1 MANDMLK
8 KYVAEKRTGANLVGI
23 QVDTQN
29 AYLLDRGTGPMML
42 NALEEIAKK
51 ADIARIE
58 NEKQNLLLE
67 AEETD
72 LKFKKERLSDPLVY
86 SDDEKYYGA
95 MSDFNNLRKKKE
107 SLIAKS
113 SFLTLEQKKQMIGRL
128 KNNDELTLIGMMEK
142 RNGVVIQKQVD
153 DIIANTERKVA
164 IAGQL
169 SVNDVGGKEQTVQ
182 DITDMTENLK
192 NLVGWN
198 DSQASLYV
206 SKNIMAME
214 KNIFGN
220 EINKIINSGFSLS
233 EKKNKINNLLLV
245 VINEEILNKM
255 SEQYAS
261 QIKFNVTD
269 EEFKESVN
277 YFKAKIKDVYNDVKV
292 TAHSQLE
299 MIKSKEEAAYERA
312 KNKELERINKIN
324 KAYNEGSFYKMLEA
338 EEGTAIAYSDILA
351 AESIAD
357 AENKPE
363 KSFVYKH
370 YGKSLEEFNSG
381 NMYIKDFIPQETTDN
396 LNGEISRRIKD
407 LKQSR
412 FGATYDVL
420 SKFIIEENM
429 TPTVA
434 KTFINSFAATNGE
447 YQQQEYT
454 TIIDQIEAQMKNPK
468 KKVETPEFHKVRKI
482 NDVISRSGEVSNT
495 MLSVA
500 MQTPEITI
508 LADKIVKK
516 SGNTITPY
524 VAYKTSTQLYLG
536 ANSITG
542 TVPIADFE
550 DDKQRAQFL
559 KEVFSSKNF
568 EIKRKL
574 NEILGTDDEITSILS
589 EIKKD
594 RKVLFP
600 APMVGGMK

>member
-86 SDDEKYYGA
+86 SDDEKYYEA

-153 DIIANTERKVA
+153 DIIANVERKVA

-169 SVNDVGGKEQTVQ
+169 SVNDIGGKEQTVQ
-182 DITDMTENLK
+182 DITDMTETLK

-198 DSQASLYV
+198 DSQASLFV
-206 SKNIMAME
+206 SKNIMATE

-220 EINKIINSGFSLS
+220 EINKIINSRFSLS
-233 EKKNKINNLLLV
+233 EKKSKINNLLSV
-245 VINEEILNKM
+245 VNNDEILNKM

-277 YFKAKIKDVYNDVKV
+277 YFKAKIKDVYNDVK
-292 TAHSQLE
+292 ASSYNQLE
-299 MIKSKEEAAYERA
+299 SIEKQINYENKLKKMEYDQEIENAIYNKNPYKLVYYGSNKKIKPTFEQML
-312 KNKELERINKIN
+312 N
-324 KAYNEGSFYKMLEA
+324 NENGVLQKFTDY
-338 EEGTAIAYSDILA
+338 
-351 AESIAD
+351 SIAD
-357 AENKPE
+357 
-363 KSFVYKH
+363 F
-370 YGKSLEEFNSG
+370 G
-381 NMYIKDFIPQETTDN
+381 N
-396 LNGEISRRIKD
+396 LNNGIAFPFITPAINNDINDRINQKKRSGQYKNYSELYQPLYDIATELSGKDGLSSSKRRAI
-407 LKQSR
+407 
-412 FGATYDVL
+412 
-420 SKFIIEENM
+420 
-429 TPTVA
+429 
-434 KTFINSFAATNGE
+434 
-447 YQQQEYT
+447 
-454 TIIDQIEAQMKNPK
+454 IIDYGLKN
-468 KKVETPEFHKVRKI
+468 KI
-482 NDVISRSGEVSNT
+482 D
-495 MLSVA
+495 
-500 MQTPEITI
+500 PTI
-508 LADKIVKK
+508 LIQGETNPDFFRIGNLMGEGNKIANETGFVNQLASIKLSSKAQENFKKLSSEFSEDKIL
-516 SGNTITPY
+516 GNY
-524 VAYKTSTQLYLG
+524 LMTQYILG
-536 ANSITG
+536 YAKVNNRIDRLLER
-542 TVPIADFE
+542 PDIE
-550 DDKQRAQFL
+550 
-559 KEVFSSKNF
+559 
-568 EIKRKL
+568 L
-574 NEILGTDDEITSILS
+574 NEILKNKNQMVVFNQDIQMAKKFTSQRIDYS
-589 EIKKD
+589 YIKLEDPREKTKSLD
-594 RKVLFP
+594 KKIEQNKNTTENKKRSSLFGGRK
-600 APMVGGMK
+600 

>member
-153 DIIANTERKVA
+153 DIIANTERKIA

-169 SVNDVGGKEQTVQ
+169 SVNDIGGKEQAVQ
-182 DITDMTENLK
+182 DITDMTETLK

-214 KNIFGN
+214 KSIFGN

-233 EKKNKINNLLLV
+233 EKKNKINNLLSV
-245 VINEEILNKM
+245 VNNEEILNKM

-277 YFKAKIKDVYNDVKV
+277 YFKAKIKDVYAEVKQKSSQELQRIEYNQLVQEKRVETARKKEVSIENKIKKYATDRNIDGLIEIITGKVYTTDEKLNDNLTLKTIYNRDMNNFGNKADSSVGKFLSTTEV
-292 TAHSQLE
+292 TDIKNIIKEKGDATSNYDIATQAIYPLINKMAKGDSQKEVALLKDLGSRG
-299 MIKSKEEAAYERA
+299 IKGFSSDVLINGKDDPEYYNITRNISEGLGFDFEYEDKLGGWFKKGKESKQGKIYEELKLKLGGDNRA
-312 KNKELERINKIN
+312 KKALDNFIKGYIVTSPDPTISEYKKDFKTRNKESIINVYNEILDNPDFVNYVKDNKDKIRKIAVVPINYKKANIDLRNLKVKELEFSNPDLN
-324 KAYNEGSFYKMLEA
+324 NN
-338 EEGTAIAYSDILA
+338 DI
-351 AESIAD
+351 
-357 AENKPE
+357 
-363 KSFVYKH
+363 
-370 YGKSLEEFNSG
+370 
-381 NMYIKDFIPQETTDN
+381 M
-396 LNGEISRRIKD
+396 
-407 LKQSR
+407 
-412 FGATYDVL
+412 
-420 SKFIIEENM
+420 IE
-429 TPTVA
+429 
-434 KTFINSFAATNGE
+434 
-447 YQQQEYT
+447 
-454 TIIDQIEAQMKNPK
+454 
-468 KKVETPEFHKVRKI
+468 
-482 NDVISRSGEVSNT
+482 
-495 MLSVA
+495 
-500 MQTPEITI
+500 
-508 LADKIVKK
+508 
-516 SGNTITPY
+516 
-524 VAYKTSTQLYLG
+524 
-536 ANSITG
+536 
-542 TVPIADFE
+542 
-550 DDKQRAQFL
+550 
-559 KEVFSSKNF
+559 
-568 EIKRKL
+568 
-574 NEILGTDDEITSILS
+574 DE
-589 EIKKD
+589 
-594 RKVLFP
+594 
-600 APMVGGMK
+600 

>member
-153 DIIANTERKVA
+153 DIIANTERKIA

-169 SVNDVGGKEQTVQ
+169 SVNDVGGKEQVVQ

-206 SKNIMAME
+206 SKNIMTME

-233 EKKNKINNLLLV
+233 EKKNKINNLLSV
-245 VINEEILNKM
+245 VNNEEILNKM
-255 SEQYAS
+255 AEQYAS

-277 YFKAKIKDVYNDVKV
+277 YFKTKIKDVYNDVK
-292 TAHSQLE
+292 ASSYNQLE
-299 MIKSKEEAAYERA
+299 SIEKQINYENKLKKMEYDQEIENAIYNRNPYKLVYYGSNKKIKPTFEQML
-312 KNKELERINKIN
+312 N
-324 KAYNEGSFYKMLEA
+324 NENGVLQKFTDY
-338 EEGTAIAYSDILA
+338 
-351 AESIAD
+351 SIAD
-357 AENKPE
+357 
-363 KSFVYKH
+363 F
-370 YGKSLEEFNSG
+370 G
-381 NMYIKDFIPQETTDN
+381 N
-396 LNGEISRRIKD
+396 LNNGIAFPFITSAINNDINDRINQKKRSGQYKNYSELYQPLYDIATELSGKDGLSSSKRRAIIIDYGLKNKIDPTILIQGETNPDFFRIGNLMGEGNKIANETNISNFAFILKGKNLTNFNELAETFSSDKVLGQTLATKYLLGYARINNRDGRLLENPRTELVKLLNNQQQMNVYRKD
-407 LKQSR
+407 IKTASEFTSKRKDYHYVNLLDPREKTRITHKKIEQDNNTIKKEKQSSL
-412 FGATYDVL
+412 FG
-420 SKFIIEENM
+420 
-429 TPTVA
+429 
-434 KTFINSFAATNGE
+434 G
-447 YQQQEYT
+447 
-454 TIIDQIEAQMKNPK
+454 
-468 KKVETPEFHKVRKI
+468 
-482 NDVISRSGEVSNT
+482 
-495 MLSVA
+495 
-500 MQTPEITI
+500 
-508 LADKIVKK
+508 
-516 SGNTITPY
+516 
-524 VAYKTSTQLYLG
+524 
-536 ANSITG
+536 
-542 TVPIADFE
+542 
-550 DDKQRAQFL
+550 
-559 KEVFSSKNF
+559 
-568 EIKRKL
+568 
-574 NEILGTDDEITSILS
+574 
-589 EIKKD
+589 
-594 RKVLFP
+594 
-600 APMVGGMK
+600 

>member
-153 DIIANTERKVA
+153 DIIANVERKVA

-169 SVNDVGGKEQTVQ
+169 SINDIGGKKQTVQ
-182 DITDMTENLK
+182 DITDMTETLK

-206 SKNIMAME
+206 SKNIMATE

-233 EKKNKINNLLLV
+233 EKKNKINNLLSV
-245 VINEEILNKM
+245 VNNEEILNKM

-277 YFKAKIKDVYNDVKV
+277 YFKAKIKDVYSDVK
-292 TAHSQLE
+292 TSSYNQLE
-299 MIKSKEEAAYERA
+299 SIEKQINYENKLKKMEYDQEIENAIYNRNPYKLAYYGSDKKIKSTFEQML
-312 KNKELERINKIN
+312 N
-324 KAYNEGSFYKMLEA
+324 NENGVLQKFTDY
-338 EEGTAIAYSDILA
+338 
-351 AESIAD
+351 SIAD
-357 AENKPE
+357 
-363 KSFVYKH
+363 F
-370 YGKSLEEFNSG
+370 G
-381 NMYIKDFIPQETTDN
+381 N
-396 LNGEISRRIKD
+396 LNNGIA
-407 LKQSR
+407 
-412 FGATYDVL
+412 FP
-420 SKFIIEENM
+420 FI
-429 TPTVA
+429 TSA
-434 KTFINSFAATNGE
+434 INN
-447 YQQQEYT
+447 
-454 TIIDQIEAQMKNPK
+454 D
-468 KKVETPEFHKVRKI
+468 I
-482 NDVISRSGEVSNT
+482 NDRIN
-495 MLSVA
+495 
-500 MQTPEITI
+500 Q
-508 LADKIVKK
+508 KKK
-516 SGNTITPY
+516 SGQ
-524 VAYKTSTQLYLG
+524 YKNYSELYQPLYD
-536 ANSITG
+536 
-542 TVPIADFE
+542 IATELSGKDE
-550 DDKQRAQFL
+550 L
-559 KEVFSSKNF
+559 SSSKRRAIIIDYGLKNKIDPTILIQGETNPDFFRIGNLMGEGNKIANETGFVNQLASIKLSSKAQENF
-568 EIKRKL
+568 KKLSSEFSEDKTLGNYLMTQYILGYAKVNNRIDRLLERPDIEL
-574 NEILGTDDEITSILS
+574 NEMLKNKNQMVVFNQDIQMAKKFTSQRIDYS
-589 EIKKD
+589 YIKLEDPREKTKSLD
-594 RKVLFP
+594 KKIEQNKNTTEDKKRSSLFGGRK
-600 APMVGGMK
+600 

>member
-58 NEKQNLLLE
+58 NERQNLLLE

-169 SVNDVGGKEQTVQ
+169 SINDVGGKEQVVQ
-182 DITDMTENLK
+182 DITDMTETLK

-214 KNIFGN
+214 KSIFGN

-245 VINEEILNKM
+245 VNNEEILNKM
-255 SEQYAS
+255 AEQYAS

-277 YFKAKIKDVYNDVKV
+277 YFKTKIKDVYNDVK
-292 TAHSQLE
+292 ASSYNQLE
-299 MIKSKEEAAYERA
+299 SIEKQMNYENKLKKMEYDQEIENAIYNRNPYKLVYYGSNKKIKPTFEQML
-312 KNKELERINKIN
+312 N
-324 KAYNEGSFYKMLEA
+324 NENGVLQKFTDY
-338 EEGTAIAYSDILA
+338 
-351 AESIAD
+351 SIAD
-357 AENKPE
+357 
-363 KSFVYKH
+363 F
-370 YGKSLEEFNSG
+370 G
-381 NMYIKDFIPQETTDN
+381 N
-396 LNGEISRRIKD
+396 LNNGIAFPFITSAINNDINDRINQKKRSGQYKNYSELYQPLYDIATELSGKDGLSSSKRRAI
-407 LKQSR
+407 
-412 FGATYDVL
+412 
-420 SKFIIEENM
+420 
-429 TPTVA
+429 
-434 KTFINSFAATNGE
+434 
-447 YQQQEYT
+447 
-454 TIIDQIEAQMKNPK
+454 IIDYGLKN
-468 KKVETPEFHKVRKI
+468 KI
-482 NDVISRSGEVSNT
+482 D
-495 MLSVA
+495 
-500 MQTPEITI
+500 PTI
-508 LADKIVKK
+508 LIQGETNPDFFRIGNLMGEGNKIANETGFVNQLASIKLSSKAQENFKKLSSEFSEDKIL
-516 SGNTITPY
+516 GNY
-524 VAYKTSTQLYLG
+524 LMTQYILG
-536 ANSITG
+536 YAKVNNRIDRLLER
-542 TVPIADFE
+542 PDIE
-550 DDKQRAQFL
+550 
-559 KEVFSSKNF
+559 
-568 EIKRKL
+568 L
-574 NEILGTDDEITSILS
+574 NEILKNKNQMVVFNQDIQMAKKFTSQRIDYS
-589 EIKKD
+589 YIKLEGPREKAKSLD
-594 RKVLFP
+594 KKIEQNKNTTENKKRSSLFGGRK
-600 APMVGGMK
+600 